1 MCFLVFRKKL
11 NKTVSGQTILLQ
23 SSSSLVAN
31 TFKIYIIEFSDFKAS
46 KWSYTLSFIKNYYQ
60 TIYIYIYIINY
71 NKSNIQH
78 IDIQYNYGLLI
89 FNI

>member
-1 MCFLVFRKKL
+1 M
-11 NKTVSGQTILLQ
+11 SGQTILLQ

-78 IDIQYNYGLLI
+78 IDIQCNYGLLI